1 MQKSI
6 EFLSENLTLEGVI
19 SIPESKD
26 NIPCVILCHPHP
38 LYGGDMYNNIV
49 IDIAQN
55 LYQLGIGSL
64 IFNFRGVGN
73 SEGTFDNGKGEVTDI
88 ISAYKYIATLP
99 SINQAKIGIA
109 GYSFGA
115 STTFNL
121 FLQIQTNDIDIN
133 IESFAFIACPS
144 NNLQS
149 LLLSNTNSNI
159 NFADQILSIKK
170 LFVYGDLDELIE
182 QDLYNTMLRDFCKP
196 SEIIK
201 IDHTDHFFS
210 NEIPQLSN
218 KIGDFFNS
226 TLK

>member
-1 MQKSI
+1 MVERGECCNQGKWTRFNEDAGSTKWAI
-6 EFLSENLTLEGVI
+6 EGKAEKEEGE
-19 SIPESKD
+19 ES
-26 NIPCVILCHPHP
+26 ILCE
-38 LYGGDMYNNIV
+38 YAGEK
-49 IDIAQN
+49 IDIA
-55 LYQLGIGSL
+55 
-64 IFNFRGVGN
+64 FNVN
-73 SEGTFDNGKGEVTDI
+73 YLQEILSTLDSENIE
-88 ISAYKYIATLP
+88 
-99 SINQAKIGIA
+99 
-109 GYSFGA
+109 
-115 STTFNL
+115 
-121 FLQIQTNDIDIN
+121 IN